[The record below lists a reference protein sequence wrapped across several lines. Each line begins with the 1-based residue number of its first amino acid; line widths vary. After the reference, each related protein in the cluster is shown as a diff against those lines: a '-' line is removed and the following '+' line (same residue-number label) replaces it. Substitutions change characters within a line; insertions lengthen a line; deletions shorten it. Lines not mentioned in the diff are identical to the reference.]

1 LHAARFFIGLYGYD
15 QINFF
20 SPVKAADNLPVVI
33 GPQVIHLRPMTDKP
47 EDTPP
52 DNETMREVKRAK
64 ARKEAADKNSGPG
77 WKTAAGIG
85 IGSAALAA
93 ALIYASKGRKKEQD

>member
-1 LHAARFFIGLYGYD
+1 
-15 QINFF
+15 
-20 SPVKAADNLPVVI
+20 
-33 GPQVIHLRPMTDKP
+33 MTDTPK
-47 EDTPP
+47 DTPP

-64 ARKEAADKNSGPG
+64 ARKEAAEDSSKDSGKENGGLG

-93 ALIYASKGRKKEQD
+93 ALIYASKSRKKDD

>member
-1 LHAARFFIGLYGYD
+1 LFFKHLDGYGHIKTLQAVNSSD
-15 QINFF
+15 NFDIDLLV
-20 SPVKAADNLPVVI
+20 PL
-33 GPQVIHLRPMTDKP
+33 IHLTLMTD
-47 EDTPP
+47 TPDDASPDNETP

-64 ARKEAADKNSGPG
+64 ARKEAAEDKSGLG

-93 ALIYASKGRKKEQD
+93 ALIYASKARNKDD

>member
-1 LHAARFFIGLYGYD
+1 MSD
-15 QINFF
+15 
-20 SPVKAADNLPVVI
+20 
-33 GPQVIHLRPMTDKP
+33 TD
-47 EDTPP
+47 DTPP

-64 ARKEAADKNSGPG
+64 ARKHAADNKDGPG

-93 ALIYASKGRKKEQD
+93 ALIYASKARKKGD

>member
-1 LHAARFFIGLYGYD
+1 
-15 QINFF
+15 
-20 SPVKAADNLPVVI
+20 
-33 GPQVIHLRPMTDKP
+33 MTDDSETP
-47 EDTPP
+47 PP

-64 ARKEAADKNSGPG
+64 ARKEAAEKKGGLG

-93 ALIYASKGRKKEQD
+93 ALIYASKSKDKDD

>member
-1 LHAARFFIGLYGYD
+1 MSDHD
-15 QINFF
+15 NS
-20 SPVKAADNLPVVI
+20 SPPGNE
-33 GPQVIHLRPMTDKP
+33 T
-47 EDTPP
+47 P

-64 ARKEAADKNSGPG
+64 ARKEASDKETGIG

-93 ALIYASKGRKKEQD
+93 ALIYANRAWKKDGKE

>member
-1 LHAARFFIGLYGYD
+1 MSMSD
-15 QINFF
+15 
-20 SPVKAADNLPVVI
+20 
-33 GPQVIHLRPMTDKP
+33 

-64 ARKEAADKNSGPG
+64 ARKEAAEPKTGGMG

-93 ALIYASKGRKKEQD
+93 ALIYASKARKKDD

>member
-1 LHAARFFIGLYGYD
+1 
-15 QINFF
+15 
-20 SPVKAADNLPVVI
+20 
-33 GPQVIHLRPMTDKP
+33 MTDKSKNDATKSI
-47 EDTPP
+47 ESQA

-64 ARKEAADKNSGPG
+64 ARKKAAEDNGIG

-93 ALIYASKGRKKEQD
+93 ALIYANKARKKDD

>member
-1 LHAARFFIGLYGYD
+1 
-15 QINFF
+15 
-20 SPVKAADNLPVVI
+20 
-33 GPQVIHLRPMTDKP
+33 MTDTP
-47 EDTPP
+47 DDTPPDNETP

-64 ARKEAADKNSGPG
+64 ARKQAAEDKAGPG

-93 ALIYASKGRKKEQD
+93 ALIYASKSRKKDD

>member
-1 LHAARFFIGLYGYD
+1 
-15 QINFF
+15 
-20 SPVKAADNLPVVI
+20 
-33 GPQVIHLRPMTDKP
+33 MTDAP
-47 EDTPP
+47 DDTPIDNETP

-64 ARKEAADKNSGPG
+64 ARREAAEDNTGLG

-93 ALIYASKGRKKEQD
+93 ALIYASKARKKDD

>member
-1 LHAARFFIGLYGYD
+1 MTI
-15 QINFF
+15 
-20 SPVKAADNLPVVI
+20 LPVDVES
-33 GPQVIHLRPMTDKP
+33 GLIHCRDMSKSDN
-47 EDTPP
+47 TPP

-64 ARKEAADKNSGPG
+64 ARKEAAEDKGGIG

-93 ALIYASKGRKKEQD
+93 ALIYASKARKKDD

>member
-1 LHAARFFIGLYGYD
+1 
-15 QINFF
+15 
-20 SPVKAADNLPVVI
+20 
-33 GPQVIHLRPMTDKP
+33 MTDTPNDNPP
-47 EDTPP
+47 EHETP

-64 ARKEAADKNSGPG
+64 ARKEAADDSGGPG

-93 ALIYASKGRKKEQD
+93 ALIYASKSRKKDD

>member
-1 LHAARFFIGLYGYD
+1 
-15 QINFF
+15 
-20 SPVKAADNLPVVI
+20 
-33 GPQVIHLRPMTDKP
+33 MTDIP
-47 EDTPP
+47 DDTPLDNETP

-64 ARKEAADKNSGPG
+64 ARKEAAEDTAKDKGGMG

-93 ALIYASKGRKKEQD
+93 ALIYASKARKKDD

>member
-1 LHAARFFIGLYGYD
+1 
-15 QINFF
+15 
-20 SPVKAADNLPVVI
+20 
-33 GPQVIHLRPMTDKP
+33 MTKKTD
-47 EDTPP
+47 DVPP

-64 ARKEAADKNSGPG
+64 ARKQAAESKEGLG

-93 ALIYASKGRKKEQD
+93 ALIYANKARKKDD